1 MLQVNGINSNI
12 TDERFHPQLYE
23 HGVAVAVAAGNDND
37 DASNH
42 SPARVEQAITV
53 AASNIDDERT
63 YFSNFGAPVNVF
75 AAGLNVIS
83 TWNDGGTNMISGTS
97 MATPHV
103 AGFAAYLLGL
113 DSSLTPAQIAAI
125 IDEKSLKNVLSNV
138 REFFVPCRMF
148 DPCMLKVNTACS

>member
-1 MLQVNGINSNI
+1 MNGTDSNI

-75 AAGLNVIS
+75 AAGLNVIPLGMM
-83 TWNDGGTNMISGTS
+83 GGPT
-97 MATPHV
+97 
-103 AGFAAYLLGL
+103 
-113 DSSLTPAQIAAI
+113 
-125 IDEKSLKNVLSNV
+125 
-138 REFFVPCRMF
+138 
-148 DPCMLKVNTACS
+148 